1 MSIPKTSDQIWVV
14 WKFRSLPPIGA
25 DWRQFGANLAPIGEF
40 LAPIGANFWRFRHSP
55 NWRQIGANL
64 APIRQFLAPIGAN
77 WRLIANTFRQ
87 ELAPIGDWRVGESE
101 KCDPTF
107 NWRQF
112 GANLANRRQFR
123 KLFRLTLSPIGADW
137 RQLAPNW
144 RMSAKYASTNQ
155 STLFRSCD
163 Q

>member
-1 MSIPKTSDQIWVV
+1 MEVQVV
-14 WKFRSLPPIGA
+14 TANWRRLAPI
-25 DWRQFGANLAPIGEF
+25 WRQFGADWRIFGANWRQFLAISTLAKLAPD
-40 LAPIGANFWRFRHSP
+40 
-55 NWRQIGANL
+55 WRQIGANL

-123 KLFRLTLSPIGADW
+123 KLFRLTLSPIGANW
-137 RQLAPNW
+137 RQF
-144 RMSAKYASTNQ
+144 AKYASTNQ

-163 Q
+163 

>member
-1 MSIPKTSDQIWVV
+1 MEVQVV
-14 WKFRSLPPIGA
+14 TA
-25 DWRQFGANLAPIGEF
+25 NWRRL
-40 LAPIGANFWRFRHSP
+40 ANFWRQLAPIFGDFDT
-55 NWRQIGANL
+55 RQIGANL

-87 ELAPIGDWRVGESE
+87 KLAPIGDWRVGESE

-137 RQLAPNW
+137 RQIGE
-144 RMSAKYASTNQ
+144 
-155 STLFRSCD
+155 
-163 Q
+163 

>member
-1 MSIPKTSDQIWVV
+1 MA
-14 WKFRSLPPIGA
+14 PI
-25 DWRQFGANLAPIGEF
+25 GANLAPIWRR
-40 LAPIGANFWRFRHSP
+40 LANFWRQLAPIFGDFDT
-55 NWRQIGANL
+55 RQIGANL

-87 ELAPIGDWRVGESE
+87 KLAPIGDWRVGESE

-144 RMSAKYASTNQ
+144 RSFAKLAPIGANRRQ
-155 STLFRSCD
+155 LANER
-163 Q
+163 QI